1 MLREKLKIT
10 SFDWI
15 VKQYQWYSLPI
26 AGWFLKYQ
34 HKIPYKVFIKK
45 FDRKVE
51 LFLFIVVSIPV
62 MNAFTIK
69 DLENLSGIKA
79 HTIRI
84 WEQRYNFLKPQ
95 RTTTNIR
102 YYTNDELKTVLNI
115 ALLNK
120 YGFKISHIDRMRPQE
135 IREKI
140 LSLGDARAVQERI
153 INELVQEMVDLEM
166 DRFEKILTNYIAS
179 KGIERT
185 VIQIIFPFLEKIGIL
200 WQTGHIN
207 PAQEHLVTNIIR
219 QKLIVGIETTVSPVK
234 VNKTFLLFLPEGEHH
249 ELGLLFMYYLL
260 KSRGANVIYL
270 GANVPVKDVEHVI
283 RLKRPDII
291 FVHLTAT
298 STHFNFE
305 KFLTNVENRFL
316 GTRTVVSGLLT
327 QHYRKKVPD
336 SVQFKKSLSEVMEFL
351 SAL

>member
-1 MLREKLKIT
+1 
-10 SFDWI
+10 
-15 VKQYQWYSLPI
+15 
-26 AGWFLKYQ
+26 
-34 HKIPYKVFIKK
+34 
-45 FDRKVE
+45 
-51 LFLFIVVSIPV
+51 

-95 RTTTNIR
+95 RTNTNIR
-102 YYTNDELKTVLNI
+102 YYSNDELKTVLNI

-120 YGFKISHIDRMRPQE
+120 YGFKISHIDRMQPQE

-140 LSLGDARAVQERI
+140 LSLGDARAIQERI
-153 INELVQEMVDLEM
+153 INDLVQEMIDLEM
-166 DRFEKILTNYIAS
+166 ERFEKILANYIAA
-179 KGIERT
+179 KGIERA

-219 QKLIVGIETTVSPVK
+219 QKLIVGIETTVSHIK
-234 VNKTFLLFLPEGEHH
+234 LDKTFLLFLPEGEHH

-260 KSRGANVIYL
+260 KSRGARTIYL
-270 GANVPVKDVEHVI
+270 GANVPLKDAEHVI
-283 RLKRPDII
+283 KLKKPDIV

-298 STHFNFE
+298 ASSFNFE
-305 KFLTNVENRFL
+305 KFLNNVEQRFGSV
-316 GTRTVVSGLLT
+316 GTIISGQLT
-327 QHYRKKVPD
+327 QQYKKRIPA
-336 SVQFKKSLSEVMEFL
+336 SVQFKRSLSEVMEYL
-351 SAL
+351 STL